1 MHLGRWIGALAVGL
15 KRTPGIHPFFTEV
28 AALSAELIAEHRAGL
43 SPKPPPWQLPEVP
56 DPLLDPQTRL
66 ADLAQH
72 LCTPSL
78 AGGVLSR
85 GGLSRVGRA
94 TSVPKGFGSRALMLT
109 NLLRSAAEFD
119 HLGEVLDSLNADV
132 HGWAEG
138 HRTLNNPVWAT
149 RAEQT
154 SELLQRMK
162 QAAESTE

>member
-1 MHLGRWIGALAVGL
+1 M
-15 KRTPGIHPFFTEV
+15 
-28 AALSAELIAEHRAGL
+28 
-43 SPKPPPWQLPEVP
+43 
-56 DPLLDPQTRL
+56 
-66 ADLAQH
+66 
-72 LCTPSL
+72 
-78 AGGVLSR
+78 
-85 GGLSRVGRA
+85 GRA

-162 QAAESTE
+162 QTAESTE